1 MTVNDYLARRDS
13 EWVGQVH
20 RFLGLEVGLIQQ
32 SMEPLDRVAAYGKD
46 ITYVTNSELGFDYL
60 RDNLVQQETELVL
73 RNFNFCIIDEVDSIL
88 IDEAR
93 TPLIISGPADE
104 PTDKYNKA
112 WILAPCSHMSLF
124 FRQRVWPKHL
134 SEMSITPWTKSKR
147 TSC

>member
-20 RFLGLEVGLIQQ
+20 RFLGLEIGLIQQ
-32 SMEPLDRVAAYGKD
+32 SMEPPDRATAYLKD

-60 RDNLVQQETELVL
+60 KDNLAPREMDLVL
-73 RNFNFCIIDEVDSIL
+73 RDFNFCIIDEVDSIL

-104 PTDKYNKA
+104 PTDKYIKA
-112 WILAPCSHMSLF
+112 GSEHISH
-124 FRQRVWPKHL
+124 
-134 SEMSITPWTKSKR
+134 
-147 TSC
+147 TSHSFLGGASGQSSCPRRPLHCG